1 MPELSEKQ
9 KRFCQEYMKDLNG
22 TQAAIRAGY
31 SKKTA
36 KEIAS
41 QHLTKLN
48 IQEEIKKLQDKH
60 ANKVNIT
67 VEDLLRELQMMYQID
82 ISELYDENGD
92 LKPINEL
99 PKNITRSI
107 SEVTVVTKKFGE
119 TIATDTSKIKF
130 YSKLDAIEKLAR
142 HLGFY
147 EADNMQKTI
156 ELPVKLVINRDEIK

>member
-1 MPELSEKQ
+1 
-9 KRFCQEYMKDLNG
+9 MKDLNG

-36 KEIAS
+36 TVIAN
-41 QHLTKLN
+41 QNLRKLY
-48 IQEEIKKLQDKH
+48 IQEEIKKLQERH

-82 ISELYDENGD
+82 ISELYDEKGN
-92 LKPINEL
+92 LKPIKDL
-99 PKNITRSI
+99 PECVTRSI
-107 SEVTVVTKKFGE
+107 AEVTAVTRRKGE
-119 TIATDTSKIKF
+119 SVTTITSKIKF

-147 EADNMQKTI
+147 EADNIQRTI
-156 ELPVKLVINRDEIK
+156 ELPVKLVINRDEAK